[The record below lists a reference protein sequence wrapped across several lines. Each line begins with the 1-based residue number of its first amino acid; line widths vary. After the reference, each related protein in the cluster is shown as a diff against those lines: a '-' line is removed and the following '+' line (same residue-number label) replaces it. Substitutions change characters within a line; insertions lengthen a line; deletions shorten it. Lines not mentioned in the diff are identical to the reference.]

1 MLNNITISGRLVA
14 DPELRHTK
22 GSEPILVVNFR
33 IANDRNYKNN
43 GETVTDFFHCTAW
56 RKKAEFINEY
66 FSKGDIIT
74 IVGSIHNN
82 SYTDNNGIK
91 RTDTYIDV
99 SEAFFHSK
107 KAATSGKSNDTFTA
121 TQDDID
127 NFSPEMINEEENHAI
142 NFEEY
147 EEIDSPDFPE

>member
-33 IANDRNYKNN
+33 IANDRNYKNS

-66 FSKGDIIT
+66 FSKGDMIT
-74 IVGSIHNN
+74 VVGSIHNN
-82 SYTDNNGIK
+82 SYTDNNGPPLSILP
-91 RTDTYIDV
+91 
-99 SEAFFHSK
+99 
-107 KAATSGKSNDTFTA
+107 TSILSRLSG
-121 TQDDID
+121 DINVAKD
-127 NFSPEMINEEENHAI
+127 K
-142 NFEEY
+142 
-147 EEIDSPDFPE
+147 